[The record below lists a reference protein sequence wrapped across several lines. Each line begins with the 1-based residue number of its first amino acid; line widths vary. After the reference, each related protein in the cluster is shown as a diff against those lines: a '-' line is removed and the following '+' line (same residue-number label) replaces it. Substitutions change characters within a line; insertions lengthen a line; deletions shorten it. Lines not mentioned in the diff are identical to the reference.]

1 MDGQAQEAPSTT
13 EDIAQWLVDNPDAD
27 RNDEEGQE
35 EQTDD
40 STQEDT
46 EEAET
51 EAESPDQDESEEEES
66 DAQEDQPSDR
76 KFKVTVKGEDGADLD
91 LEVDEKEL
99 IAGYKRHSD
108 YTRKTQELAR
118 REEQALDVVKA
129 EVSKAQNY
137 ALQQSQL
144 AQAVVLQLAGI
155 RSPQEM
161 AALAQSDPAAYVAE
175 KSRMEQI
182 QAAVGNLQAQA
193 QQIQSQQSQQQSE
206 AQKQAFRKCLDVI
219 QSKGI
224 DNEKLRRLF
233 EETHAAHGVPMER
246 MNGIQD
252 PALILIMAEAAA
264 YRELQKKTTEVKKK
278 AAEAPRLPQKQSVP
292 RQTER
297 IKRQEDRLRSG
308 KASRDDL
315 AAFIARH
322 SL

>member
-27 RNDEEGQE
+27 RNDEESQE

-66 DAQEDQPSDR
+66 DATEDQPSDR

-129 EVSKAQNY
+129 EVRKAQNY

-161 AALAQSDPAAYVAE
+161 AALAQSDQAAYVAE
-175 KSRMEQI
+175 KSRMELI

-193 QQIQSQQSQQQSE
+193 QQIQSQQ
-206 AQKQAFRKCLDVI
+206 
-219 QSKGI
+219 
-224 DNEKLRRLF
+224 N
-233 EETHAAHGVPMER
+233 
-246 MNGIQD
+246 
-252 PALILIMAEAAA
+252 AAA
-264 YRELQKKTTEVKKK
+264 ERSRKAGVSEVSGRDPVQGHRQREV
-278 AAEAPRLPQKQSVP
+278 APPVRRNACRARCSHGAHERHSRPGPDPDHGRGCCVP
-292 RQTER
+292 RTAKEN
-297 IKRQEDRLRSG
+297 D
-308 KASRDDL
+308 
-315 AAFIARH
+315 
-322 SL
+322 